1 MAHLSLRRC
10 ATVVGMTQHTDRAVH
25 RSLARGWRGWV
36 VGSALLAAVAG
47 WGAGPAA
54 AGTWVPPVPVAV
66 ADRFDP
72 PAQPWLAGHR
82 GVDLLADAGTVVRAT
97 GAGQVGFAG
106 PLAGRGVV
114 VVVHGAL
121 RTTYEPVTATVSV
134 GDAVAAGEPIGVL
147 EPAVVHCDGRA
158 CLHWGLLRGTT
169 YLDPLALLGPTRVR
183 LLPFSAGGS
192 DAAGPGGGAPPVAG
206 GRPVVAA
213 PGGVAAASR
222 PAARP
227 VTTRATVPL
236 LAGAGVVLAGSAVGL
251 ARRRRAPPGR
261 PSRSG

>member
-1 MAHLSLRRC
+1 
-10 ATVVGMTQHTDRAVH
+10 MTQHTDRAAH
-25 RSLARGWRGWV
+25 GWLAMGCRGWA

-54 AGTWVPPVPVAV
+54 ADTWVPPLPVAV

-72 PAQPWLAGHR
+72 PDQPWLAGHR
-82 GVDLLADAGTVVRAT
+82 GVDLLAEAGTVVRAA

-134 GDAVAAGEPIGVL
+134 GDRVAAREPIGVL
-147 EPAVVHCDGRA
+147 DPAVVHCEGRA

-183 LLPFSAGGS
+183 LLPFSAGDGDS
-192 DAAGPGGGAPPVAG
+192 ARPGGGAPPVARG
-206 GRPVVAA
+206 GRDAAA
-213 PGGVAAASR
+213 PGGVAAPAR
-222 PAARP
+222 PGARP
-227 VTTRATVPL
+227 VTTPAAVPL
-236 LAGAGVVLAGSAVGL
+236 LAGAGVVLAGTAVGL
-251 ARRRRAPPGR
+251 ARRRRAPSGR